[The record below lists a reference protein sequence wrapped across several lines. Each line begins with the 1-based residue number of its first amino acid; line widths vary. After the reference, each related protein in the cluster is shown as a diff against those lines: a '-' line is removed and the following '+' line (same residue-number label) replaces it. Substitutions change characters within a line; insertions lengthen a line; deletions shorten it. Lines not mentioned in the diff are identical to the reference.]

1 MSKKSKLDLPLT
13 RWNYFFKTLYHDP
26 SERVTVEFNKIIY
39 AKSDELMAIE
49 DGNARIHT
57 LLLMVLML
65 MFLTGIKFQNIWIF
79 VIGMIVIVV
88 GEVVRMMRLPKHI
101 TDHLTDT
108 GRRKR

>member
-1 MSKKSKLDLPLT
+1 MSKKSKLDLPMN

-26 SERVTVEFNKIIY
+26 SALGTVEFNKIIY

-49 DGNARIHT
+49 EGNARIHA

-65 MFLTGIKFQNIWIF
+65 IFLTGIKIQNIWIF
-79 VIGMIVIVV
+79 VIGIIIIAV
-88 GEVVRMMRLPKHI
+88 GEVVRMMRLPKNI
-101 TDHLTDT
+101 ADHLTDT